1 MKASFD
7 PSRNLDLYFRR
18 KRNGSIDLTFM
29 SEGSAYDL
37 SGVAL
42 SFISAFDVTTS
53 INENVVTLLFSENTE
68 ITRSTYFWEL
78 YNSTSGKTWLSG
90 TAYFTEGL
98 SAEAEDHQTIDINI
112 NGDQV
117 AIEINSSDVNGGT
130 P

>member
-29 SEGSAYDL
+29 SGGVPYDL
-37 SGVAL
+37 TSVDL
-42 SFISAFDVTTS
+42 VFRSDFDVSTS
-53 INENVVTLLFSENTE
+53 INSNVATLSFSESTDIN
-68 ITRSTYFWEL
+68 RSTYFWEL
-78 YNSTSGKTWLSG
+78 YNVTSGKTWLSG

-98 SAEAEDHQTIDINI
+98 SAEADDNQSIEINI